1 MKKLAKSVGHALDG
15 IKEALSERNFKI
27 QVTLGILTILAAIY
41 VDLPFTHFLIIIL
54 CCVIVL
60 GAEVANSAVERLA
73 DFVYPNHHEA
83 IRKIKDL
90 MAAAVLLLCGG
101 ALFIGILIF
110 AHALS

>member
-1 MKKLAKSVGHALDG
+1 MKKLVKSFGYAADG
-15 IKEALSERNFKI
+15 VKEALSERNFKI
-27 QVTLGILTILAAIY
+27 QVLIGILTILAALYI
-41 VDLPFTHFLIIIL
+41 DLPFTHFLIIIL

-73 DFVYPNHHEA
+73 DFVYPNHHDA

-101 ALFIGILIF
+101 ALLIGILIF
-110 AHALS
+110 GHALS

>member
-1 MKKLAKSVGHALDG
+1 MKKLIKSFGYAFDG
-15 IKEALSERNFKI
+15 VAEALSERNFKI
-27 QVTLGILTILAAIY
+27 QVSIGVLAILAAFY
-41 VDLPFTHFLIIIL
+41 LDLPFTHFIIIIL

-73 DFVYPNHHEA
+73 DFVYPNHHDA

-101 ALFIGILIF
+101 ALLIGFLIF
-110 AHALS
+110 AQALS